1 MAKQKFSYKDAI
13 LEIEKIMNKIENNE
27 FDLDDLSKNV
37 KKASELI
44 EKCKN
49 KLHKTEEEIENI
61 LDKM

>member
-1 MAKQKFSYKDAI
+1 MAKKSFSYKNAVS
-13 LEIEKIMNKIENNE
+13 EIEEIINKLENNE

-49 KLHKTEEEIENI
+49 KLHKTETEIESI
-61 LDKM
+61 LNKM